1 MCEKLPVGEFESVN
15 TEDYTKDI
23 IKKYDENDDYRAV
36 FIVDV
41 DYRKY
46 LHKLHS
52 DLPFLPER
60 KKINNVEKLVCT

>member
-1 MCEKLPVGEFESVN
+1 MCEKLPVREFESVN
-15 TEDYTKDI
+15 TEDYTEDI
-23 IKKYDENDDYRAV
+23 IKKYENDDYGAV

-41 DYRKY
+41 DYPKY

-60 KKINNVEKLVCT
+60 KKLIMSKNLSVP